1 MWRIEVIWEKFNYL
15 TPAVSGETDAH
26 GLISTSTVDSLS
38 RSLTL
43 SLLTVQSVCCVCVCG
58 LQRCKHKDYICYVPG
73 PLSRHHRGQKEPTT
87 PSQKHTHSHIHHRN
101 PTASAAVH
109 LTDTKPADIKQK
121 GVFLHS
127 DLFWGSWGKHFW
139 FTWTTNKNQRRQS
152 EVFQQLDY
160 NSTYFN
166 NYKTVT

>member
-1 MWRIEVIWEKFNYL
+1 MHIQTYHNESEGKKRVWRIEVIWEKFNYL

-38 RSLTL
+38 LSLTL

-109 LTDTKPADIKQK
+109 LTDTKPVDIKQK
-121 GVFLHS
+121 GFS
-127 DLFWGSWGKHFW
+127 Y
-139 FTWTTNKNQRRQS
+139 TQTCS
-152 EVFQQLDY
+152 EVLEEKTFGSHGQLI
-160 NSTYFN
+160 
-166 NYKTVT
+166 KIWL